1 MADASGLNSLLA
13 PAPELVNPAS
23 ATDSGYITDV
33 ANSYLQQGLT
43 ADQAMEKLSN
53 ADLNMNNFAAVYDPK
68 TNKFVPKATTQPTG
82 LPGLNALVAEQVL
95 TSAPTTTPATT
106 SPTIEPGGL
115 VDLAMHVPQT
125 LWDWGKT
132 AASDVKTEALA
143 DAGAIANWNQTH
155 ATNAATPLQ
164 QQDLESAQLMG
175 LLPKG
180 LTAAQVQKYPA
191 SVAIN
196 DPNGEGYLHYQPG
209 VGITVG
215 STTKMSPNQIHDM
228 ATKYVK
234 AHGGDLTA
242 MERRIA
248 QSNDPNSPAF
258 DPAALLVGDNP
269 IIDNLSNPAVRRT
282 VLQNNIKLVTQARS
296 VLANPTQYSKEQI
309 EHAKNLVDFWQDK
322 AKGSLLDDTKSFV
335 KMAVNNPIGTA
346 KTLVGSIA
354 QNPALLFA
362 PGGDL
367 GFGAKAAEAA
377 STAGRAARM
386 ARIGLG
392 AGAEGADGLAG
403 DLAAT
408 AGRRGAQ
415 YADIANNAA
424 KAAAKLR
431 LASKAARIGTNAA
444 VGAGINTAMSKAQQ
458 ENQTGV
464 ASNLGGA
471 AVQGAIMGGVLAA
484 LHGGP
489 DVKLTDGSLDTRAP
503 GEQIPGEPLPASTPK
518 DTAHDVTYTGGVNSN
533 LGVIHLDKDTPTS
546 LTITNRIGQPVT
558 INPHDTIG
566 YHERVEAALMHPQGP
581 IGQDG
586 LLKVIQRMGANVT
599 KDNLPPE
606 VAKKIAEGIPLSY
619 QEAHE
624 IAQASEHAMIE
635 SQYDIDPSQ
644 YDKALKPYIQ
654 KAANKSKAK
663 TGVQPNTPPG
673 LDTKPYDDMG
683 HPEEAGPGGVSG
695 GPTGETG
702 GPNASNPQANA
713 AVDKINPRTGL
724 PISLGAPKPRFGSHQ
739 LKFEDPVDLAL
750 YITANA
756 STKSAAHAKFLAYLA
771 RHGYTGDLLK
781 EAQLHIKQRVKSLG
795 MSAEDKA
802 LVTIPK
808 NAPVEAGFLSRN
820 KNRLAAMGIASG
832 IGSLAASTLNQPNDP
847 WQKKLERA
855 AIGSG
860 LGILATLDRYG
871 RPAEPR
877 MGGASE
883 AGFIGRNAEHGW
895 SPTEEG
901 LAIKAAREGATPTE
915 IHAAYG
921 LIRDPEGNWMKEA
934 TDRDM
939 HYVNSHVVRNAIQK
953 EVPLNDFI
961 QGSAF
966 QKAYPKLAS
975 DVKVTVEPSSSKG
988 FWGTYDP
995 KKNLITLYP
1004 HYGADDLGQHWLGV
1018 LSHELQHIVQKHEG
1032 WPEGAVPANFI
1043 DQAKRN
1049 LGEGADPLAIK
1060 KEARRLYHT
1069 VYGEEVAEIARHSR
1083 TMSDEELRQSFPIFQ
1098 TPEGERI
1105 LKHGSR
1111 YMQGMTEPEESLS
1124 DHLKKSGDVTEDGDV
1139 PSLKE
1144 TGNIMPNES
1153 EFVARAAKGDQR
1165 AVASLYNHYVPIITR
1180 TIGKMLL
1187 KNNKPFVGPRLGLT
1201 AEDIANEAFHRA
1213 ISAVQSGD
1221 FAGRSHLYTYL
1232 HSIARNLSMNAL
1244 RDAGRQP
1251 ETTSLY
1257 RPGTV
1262 SSEVTSPLSGEVGI
1276 GSHNDLGKPTSN
1288 VAPEVEQLSSQE
1300 PTPLESL
1307 EGLEEQSRSQQVS
1320 DALHEAMASL
1330 PADLR
1335 QHIIDHDLNGMS
1347 FTDMAK
1353 RDGVTEGAVRARVN
1367 RAQTALKYAMQHGSG
1382 AKFLKQGG
1390 FATPKA
1396 LTDLFRF
1403 GVIPFVGA
1411 TIGMAEA
1418 DPDHKLKGA
1427 LMGAIAGLLVGRLK
1441 LVDTYKNIRMVMQ
1454 HPDTPDISILT
1465 SGYEGI
1471 KAGVQ
1476 RDAYQV
1482 KRKIEELVPNAKR
1495 RQELTHI
1502 LEGTSK
1508 SPLTPQE
1515 AQAIKLAKE
1524 YYQRIGNAGLAKNV
1538 LKKLLPNFVNHEW
1551 LSDKGDWTRHNLNR
1565 TYKTYQEGLDAGRI
1579 PRSLDLA
1586 DLVHMYGRDMASAM
1600 ASKHLFDGLRTMPLD
1615 LEGHMGIMDATKAP
1629 RNYVQFDHPMFF
1641 GKAVNPKIAAPL
1653 RFVYQNPMGDTMRA
1667 LTVLN
1672 STVKNSK
1679 LGGSLF
1685 HPFTLGLVHL
1695 ATHPWFSH
1703 GGILGAVKEIAQST
1717 VGKTE
1722 MQRMYRE
1729 GGYGDD
1735 VHKVMAG
1742 GLGITHPGHGELVD
1756 QDVRGLAEGLNTLEN
1771 WIRQYPILGAPAG
1784 KVVRGVS
1791 KAYHLENK
1799 FVWENIHTGVK
1810 LQTAVSYLN
1819 TLRMN
1824 WLRAAAKDPTIKV
1837 PSDMELARQAA
1848 NATNDLYGGLN
1859 WRQTVEDAK
1868 TKWGRALAVAVND
1881 PSVRNVAQLA
1891 VFALDWT
1898 ESTLRSF
1905 LGSFGKGSGVSGLI
1919 HPKYAADLYR
1929 QYTLRNA
1936 VMIGIIYNAINMAT
1950 VGHPIWDNKDPNGN
1964 PEPFSIQLPNGDT
1977 IQPNKHFFEGPNLVM
1992 DTFKPIWEPGA
2003 SPFQWEMNKLGQIP
2017 QEAIDQGFGIEY
2029 VNPNAPKIG
2038 NRFIHALKQ
2047 FEPISV
2053 ESTKQKQGWDNL
2065 LTMFMQVSHHN
2076 LHTKRRHSRA
2086 KEAANINSMIGGQ

>member
-1 MADASGLNSLLA
+1 MADASGLNSLLESA
-13 PAPELVNPAS
+13 APELVNPAS

-68 TNKFVPKATTQPTG
+68 TNRFVPKATTQPTG
-82 LPGLNALVAEQVL
+82 PSGLNALVAEQVP
-95 TSAPTTTPATT
+95 TSAPVTTPAAT

-143 DAGAIANWNQTH
+143 GAGAIANWRQTH

-191 SVAIN
+191 SIALN

-209 VGITVG
+209 LGITVG
-215 STTKMSPNQIHDM
+215 STTKMSPEQIHDL
-228 ATKYVK
+228 ASRYVK
-234 AHGGDLTA
+234 SHGGNLEA
-242 MERRIA
+242 MEQRIA
-248 QSNDPNSPAF
+248 QSNDPNSPAV

-282 VLQNNIKLVTQARS
+282 VLQNNIKLVTQARG

-322 AKGSLLDDTKSFV
+322 AKGNLLDDTKSFV
-335 KMAVNNPIGTA
+335 KMAVTNPIGTA

-377 STAGRAARM
+377 STAGRAARL

-392 AGAEGADGLAG
+392 AGSEGADGLAG

-431 LASKAARIGTNAA
+431 LASKATRIGTNAA
-444 VGAGINTAMSKAQQ
+444 VGAGINVAMSKAQQ

-464 ASNLGGA
+464 ANNLGGA
-471 AVQGAIMGGVLAA
+471 AVQGAIMGGGLAA

-503 GEQIPGEPLPASTPK
+503 GERVPGEPLPASTPK
-518 DTAHDVTYTGGVNSN
+518 DVTHDVTYTGGVNSN

-581 IGQDG
+581 IGQEG
-586 LLKVIQRMGANVT
+586 LLKVIQRMGAYVT

-606 VAKKIAEGIPLSY
+606 VAKKIAEGTPLSY

-654 KAANKSKAK
+654 KAASKSKSK

-702 GPNASNPQANA
+702 GPNASNVPET
-713 AVDKINPRTGL
+713 TG
-724 PISLGAPKPRFGSHQ
+724 
-739 LKFEDPVDLAL
+739 
-750 YITANA
+750 
-756 STKSAAHAKFLAYLA
+756 
-771 RHGYTGDLLK
+771 
-781 EAQLHIKQRVKSLG
+781 
-795 MSAEDKA
+795 
-802 LVTIPK
+802 
-808 NAPVEAGFLSRN
+808 AGFLSRN
-820 KNRLAAMGIASG
+820 KNRLAAAGVASG

-855 AIGSG
+855 AMGSG

-871 RPAEPR
+871 RPVEPR
-877 MGGASE
+877 IGGASE

-934 TDRDM
+934 SDRDM
-939 HYVNSHVVRNAIQK
+939 HYVNSDVVRNALQK

-1060 KEARRLYHT
+1060 KEASRLYHT

-1083 TMSDEELRQSFPIFQ
+1083 TMSDEELRQRFPIFQ

-1124 DHLKKSGDVTEDGDV
+1124 DHLQKSGDVTEDGDV

-1307 EGLEEQSRSQQVS
+1307 EDLEEQSRSQQVS

-1347 FTDMAK
+1347 FTDIAK

-1382 AKFLKQGG
+1382 AKLLRQGG

-1403 GVIPFVGA
+1403 GVIPFVGT
-1411 TIGMAEA
+1411 TIGMVEA

-1441 LVDTYKNIRMVMQ
+1441 PVDTYKNIRMVMQ

-1476 RDAYQV
+1476 RDAFQV

-1495 RQELTHI
+1495 RQELTHV

-1579 PRSLDLA
+1579 PRTLDLA

-1784 KVVRGVS
+1784 KAVRGVS

-1824 WLRAAAKDPTIKV
+1824 WLRAAAKNPTIKV

-1848 NATNDLYGGLN
+1848 NVTNDLYGGLN

-1905 LGSFGKGSGVSGLI
+1905 LGSFGKGSGVGGLI
-1919 HPKYAADLYR
+1919 HPRYAADLYR

-1936 VMIGIIYNAINMAT
+1936 VMIGIIYNAINMKT

-1977 IQPNKHFFEGPNLVM
+1977 IQPNKHFFEGPNLVL

-2047 FEPISV
+2047 FEPISI
-2053 ESTKQKQGWDNL
+2053 ESTKQKRGWDNL

-2086 KEAANINSMIGGQ
+2086 KEESNINSMIGGQ

>member
-13 PAPELVNPAS
+13 PAPELVNPTS

-82 LPGLNALVAEQVL
+82 LPGLNALVAEQIP
-95 TSAPTTTPATT
+95 TAAPVATPAAT

-143 DAGAIANWNQTH
+143 GAGAIANWKQTH

-215 STTKMSPNQIHDM
+215 STTKMSQDQIHDM

-242 MERRIA
+242 MEQRIA

-282 VLQNNIKLVTQARS
+282 VLQNNIKLVTQARN

-322 AKGSLLDDTKSFV
+322 AKGNLLDDTKNFV

-354 QNPALLFA
+354 QNPALLVA

-431 LASKAARIGTNAA
+431 LASKATRIGTNAA
-444 VGAGINTAMSKAQQ
+444 VGAGINVAMSKAQQ

-471 AVQGAIMGGVLAA
+471 AVQGAIMGGGLAA

-503 GEQIPGEPLPASTPK
+503 GERAPGEPLPASTPK
-518 DTAHDVTYTGGVNSN
+518 DATHDVTYTGGVNSN

-566 YHERVEAALMHPQGP
+566 YHERVEAALMHPQGAM
-581 IGQDG
+581 GQDG

-606 VAKKIAEGIPLSY
+606 VAKKIAEGTPLSY

-635 SQYDIDPSQ
+635 SQYDIDPNQ

-654 KAANKSKAK
+654 KAASKSKAK

-702 GPNASNPQANA
+702 GPNASNVPE
-713 AVDKINPRTGL
+713 T
-724 PISLGAPKPRFGSHQ
+724 
-739 LKFEDPVDLAL
+739 
-750 YITANA
+750 T
-756 STKSAAHAKFLAYLA
+756 
-771 RHGYTGDLLK
+771 
-781 EAQLHIKQRVKSLG
+781 
-795 MSAEDKA
+795 
-802 LVTIPK
+802 
-808 NAPVEAGFLSRN
+808 EAGFLSRN
-820 KNRLAAMGIASG
+820 KSKLAAAGIASG

-855 AIGSG
+855 ALGSG
-860 LGILATLDRYG
+860 LGILATLDRFG
-871 RPAEPR
+871 HPADPR
-877 MGGASE
+877 TGGSSE
-883 AGFIGRNAEHGW
+883 AGFIGRRAKEWRLEDEAGANAAERMGA
-895 SPTEEG
+895 SPKMIY
-901 LAIKAAREGATPTE
+901 AK
-915 IHAAYG
+915 YG
-921 LIRDPEGNWMKEA
+921 MFRDPKGNWVASSSDANMKI
-934 TDRDM
+934 D
-939 HYVNSHVVRNAIQK
+939 YKKIQSQMPHS
-953 EVPLNDFI
+953 ETAWFHLNDILEGSSLQRNYPDLADQIQVKFDRTEPAGSGSYNERTHVLTVSGDSTNAAETVMTFAHELTHAMQGAEEMPRGSSPELFRRI
-961 QGSAF
+961 HETKWGQPLSYSEALKQYENTYGEGMARYSQYTATRSLSELQGSF
-966 QKAYPKLAS
+966 P
-975 DVKVTVEPSSSKG
+975 DFG
-988 FWGTYDP
+988 
-995 KKNLITLYP
+995 I
-1004 HYGADDLGQHWLGV
+1004 
-1018 LSHELQHIVQKHEG
+1018 
-1032 WPEGAVPANFI
+1032 PEGDRVI
-1043 DQAKRN
+1043 
-1049 LGEGADPLAIK
+1049 LGGDFN
-1060 KEARRLYHT
+1060 
-1069 VYGEEVAEIARHSR
+1069 
-1083 TMSDEELRQSFPIFQ
+1083 DF
-1098 TPEGERI
+1098 ER
-1105 LKHGSR
+1105 
-1111 YMQGMTEPEESLS
+1111 MQEPEKSLS
-1124 DHLKKSGDVTEDGDV
+1124 DHLQKSGDVTEDGDV

-1153 EFVARAAKGDQR
+1153 AFVARAAKGDQR

-1221 FAGRSHLYTYL
+1221 FGGRSHLYTYL

-1288 VAPEVEQLSSQE
+1288 VAPEAEQLSSQE

-1307 EGLEEQSRSQQVS
+1307 EELEEQSRSQQVS

-1367 RAQTALKYAMQHGSG
+1367 RAQTALKYAMQHGKG
-1382 AKFLKQGG
+1382 AKLLKQGG

-1418 DPDHKLKGA
+1418 DPDHKLRGA

-1441 LVDTYKNIRMVMQ
+1441 PVDTYKNIRMVMQ

-1476 RDAYQV
+1476 RDAFQV

-1495 RQELTHI
+1495 RQELTHV

-1565 TYKTYQEGLDAGRI
+1565 TYKTYQAGLDAGRI
-1579 PRSLDLA
+1579 PRTLDLA

-1615 LEGHMGIMDATKAP
+1615 LEGHMGIMDAAKAP

-1703 GGILGAVKEIAQST
+1703 GSILGAVKEIAQST

-1824 WLRAAAKDPTIKV
+1824 WIRAAAKDPTIKV

-1848 NATNDLYGGLN
+1848 NVTNDLYGGLN

-1881 PSVRNVAQLA
+1881 PSIRNVAQLA

-1905 LGSFGKGSGVSGLI
+1905 LGSFGEGSGVSGLI

-1950 VGHPIWDNKDPNGN
+1950 VGHPIWDNKDPNGD

-1992 DTFKPIWEPGA
+1992 DTFKPLWESGA

-2038 NRFIHALKQ
+2038 NRFLHALKQ